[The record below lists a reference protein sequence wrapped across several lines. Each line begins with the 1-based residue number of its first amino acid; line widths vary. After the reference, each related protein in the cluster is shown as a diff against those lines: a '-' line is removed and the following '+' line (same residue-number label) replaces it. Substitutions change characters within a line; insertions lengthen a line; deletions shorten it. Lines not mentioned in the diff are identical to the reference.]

1 MGIKSFSFGKL
12 DMKRVG
18 IIIAI
23 GALVVVFGFFGTI
36 VNFLVDLSWFKEI
49 GYTDTFIKMVF
60 SKLTVGIPI
69 FVAFYILLTIYL
81 KILNKKYYET
91 VDIVPDKDAEKIS
104 NRIRNIA
111 VVIVVILSAFSIS
124 SIFWMDILKF
134 MNSTVFGISDPIFNK
149 DISFY
154 VFKLPLI
161 NNLFALTLNALLVL
175 VMISVV
181 YLVILMGQNPPVR
194 EEYTGTD
201 DNVRDMYPGLRTQAS
216 RNKLIDLGL
225 SIIIKIGVAFFI
237 ILSMKN
243 VLATYDLLYSSRGAI
258 FGAGYTDV
266 NVTLWVYRIKAV
278 VSTVIAVVLLFGR
291 KSENKKKLALGG
303 VSVLV
308 ITTLLGAGAELAVQN
323 FFVSPD
329 ELSKE
334 RPYIQNVIKYTN
346 LAYGLDKVQIKDY
359 AVDQNLTVDDIL
371 NNKETITNISLN
383 DYRPTKEAFNQ
394 LQGLRGY
401 YNFNDVDID
410 RYILDGKLTQV
421 FLSIREIDKTKLT
434 SNAQTWVNTKLKY
447 THGYG
452 GTVAPVNQLN
462 PSGQP
467 NMILKNVPVSTDVK
481 ELELTK
487 PQVYFGELT
496 DDYVIVNANEMEF
509 DYPKGDSNEMTTYD
523 GQAGIKLNFA
533 NRLLF
538 AVKEGD
544 LKLLISGGI
553 KSDSKI
559 LINRNVR
566 ERVRK
571 IAPFIMFD
579 ENPYAVIANGRV
591 HYIIDG
597 YTTTKYYPYA
607 EPFDEASGSNY
618 IRNSVKAVVD
628 AYDGT
633 VELYIA
639 DESDPLIQTYS
650 DIFPGLLNEMS
661 EMPDFVKAH
670 IRYPQIMFDVQAKM
684 YATYHMSNPDVF
696 YNREDQWD
704 IPMETYEGETIQMES
719 LYFTFKLPSEEKAE
733 FVLSVPY
740 TPKQKQNMTAFMV
753 ARNDGE
759 HYGEIVLYR
768 FPKDKSII
776 GPQQMEAKISNNDV
790 ISRDLSLWDTRGSQV
805 LRGHILTIP
814 IESSILYV
822 EPLYIRADS
831 EKAIPEVKRIIVGYN
846 DKIVMEETL
855 DKALEKIFGKPSDSS
870 QVLAG
875 SVVDEDG
882 NPVESLEGEATG
894 TPDAAVTPVPSD
906 SDPITYAN
914 QLYNEAQEALRNG
927 SLSEY
932 EAKINELGK
941 VLSQLKAQ

>member
-1 MGIKSFSFGKL
+1 MGIKSFSFGKF
-12 DMKRVG
+12 DMKRLGMIVV
-18 IIIAI
+18 I
-23 GALVVVFGFFGTI
+23 GALIVLFGFFGTI
-36 VNFLVDLSWFKEI
+36 VNFLVDLSWFKEV

-69 FVAFYILLTIYL
+69 FVVFYIFLTIYL

-91 VDIVPDKDAEKIS
+91 VDIVPDKEGEKLS
-104 NRIRNIA
+104 NRLRNIA
-111 VVIVVILSAFSIS
+111 VAVISIISAFSIS

-134 MNSTVFGISDPIFNK
+134 MNSTAFGISDPLFNK

-154 VFKLPLI
+154 VFRLPLI
-161 NNLFALTLNALLVL
+161 NNMFALTLNALLVL
-175 VMISVV
+175 VMVTVV
-181 YLVILMGQNPPVR
+181 YLAILMGQNPPIKD
-194 EEYTGTD
+194 EYTGTD

-225 SIIIKIGVAFFI
+225 SIIIKIGVVFFI
-237 ILSMKN
+237 ILSLKN
-243 VLATYDLLYSSRGAI
+243 VLATYELLYSSRGAI

-266 NVTLWVYRIKAV
+266 NVTLWVYRVKAAV
-278 VSTVIAVVLLFGR
+278 AIIIAGVLLFGR
-291 KSENKKKLALGG
+291 KSANKKKLALGG
-303 VSVLV
+303 ISVLV
-308 ITTLLGAGAELAVQN
+308 IVTLLGAGAEIAVQN
-323 FFVSPD
+323 FIVSPD

-346 LAYGLDKVQIKDY
+346 LAYGLDDVQIKDY

-371 NNKETITNISLN
+371 KNKETITNISLN

-410 RYILDGKLTQV
+410 RYVLDGKLTQV
-421 FLSIREIDKTKLT
+421 FLSIREIDKTKLEA
-434 SNAQTWVNTKLKY
+434 NAQTWVNTKLKY

-452 GTVAPVNQLN
+452 ATMSPVNQLN

-467 NMILKNVPVSTDVK
+467 NMILKNVPVTTDVK
-481 ELELTK
+481 ELELSK

-496 DDYVIVNANEMEF
+496 NDYVIVNTNEMEF

-523 GQAGIKLNFA
+523 GKAGIKLNFA

-538 AVKEGD
+538 ALKEGD

-553 KSDSKI
+553 NSDSKV

-566 ERVRK
+566 ARVQK

-579 ENPYAVIANGRV
+579 ENPYAVIENGRV

-607 EPFDEASGSNY
+607 EPFDEPSRSNY

-633 VELYIA
+633 VSFYVA
-639 DESDPLIQTYS
+639 DSSDPIIQTYS
-650 DIFPGLLNEMS
+650 DIFPGLLHEMS
-661 EMPDFVKAH
+661 EMPDYVKAH
-670 IRYPQIMFDVQAKM
+670 IRYPQIMFDIQAKM

-696 YNREDQWD
+696 YNREDKWD
-704 IPMETYEGETIQMES
+704 IPTETYEEETVQMES
-719 LYFTFKLPSEEKAE
+719 LYFTFKLPGEEKAE
-733 FVLSVPY
+733 FVLSIPY

-753 ARNDGE
+753 ARNDGD

-790 ISRDLSLWDTRGSQV
+790 ISKDLSLWDTRGSQV

-814 IESSILYV
+814 VESSILYV

-831 EKAIPEVKRIIVGYN
+831 ENAIPEVKRIIVGYN

-855 DKALEKIFGKPSDSS
+855 DKALEKIFGKPGKPD
-870 QVLAG
+870 QMLAG
-875 SVVDEDG
+875 SVIDENG
-882 NPVESLEGEATG
+882 NPVDTLDGSASGSTQVPGTG
-894 TPDAAVTPVPSD
+894 AS
-906 SDPITYAN
+906 SEDPIAYAN
-914 QLYNEAQEALRNG
+914 QLFNQAQEALRNG

-941 VLSQLKAQ
+941 VLSQLKG